1 MKNIVL
7 LTILL
12 IVGCVLASGCVAQ
25 TKKDG
30 NTSVSPTNTFTPFV
44 NATTVPG
51 SNGTINATNMT
62 NVTKL
67 KGPLR
72 VSISNF
78 NANLSVILDNQTIG
92 FVTAANPLDLSIDE
106 GNHSVKVCVGAIC
119 EQDYVNIV
127 FAKKSF
133 VDFGDRLKK
142 SVEFPTPTA
151 RITDYYR
158 SGDGVSVVV
167 EFINPSSEGLTISA
181 EISVGYSYISYRTQ
195 QRVGES
201 AREKASVYVDAGQR
215 ETVTVRLYF
224 ADGQSYMFDPPQL
237 MQVETRK

>member
-78 NANLSVILDNQTIG
+78 NANLSVILDNQTVG
-92 FVTAANPLDLSIDE
+92 FVTVANPLDLSIDE
-106 GNHSVKVCVGAIC
+106 GNHSVKVCVGMIC
-119 EQDYVNIV
+119 EQEYVNIL

-133 VDFGDRLKK
+133 VDFGERLKK

-151 RITDYYR
+151 RLTDYYR

-181 EISVGYSYISYRTQ
+181 EITVGYSYISYRTQ

-201 AREKASVYVDAGQR
+201 AREKASVYVDAGKR
-215 ETVTVRLYF
+215 ETETVRLYF